1 MGKVG
6 KIRRFEELGIFTKTG
21 TVVGN
26 QGRTATSTTAS
37 TSTSG
42 GNYYV
47 APTTRTTVS
56 TSSTHLQRLFV
67 QQADGEEF
75 DAEFPDIDF
84 GVREGHSVA
93 VVYAGPQRTG
103 RGYPMA
109 LVNLTS
115 GKHQVF
121 PQRVKW
127 ILSNF
132 IKIGLIAWIALL
144 VLMLFTTRDGLG
156 WFGTLLWMGGAGVLG
171 WEIWRWLSLYRQV
184 RLEIDGA
191 ARALLNNRG
200 ANLTPP

>member
-1 MGKVG
+1 MAKVG
-6 KIRRFEELGIFTKTG
+6 KIRRFDELGIFTKSG

-26 QGRTATSTTAS
+26 QGRTATSSTAS
-37 TSTSG
+37 TSTTG

-67 QQADGEEF
+67 QQPDGEEF
-75 DAEFPDIDF
+75 DAEFADMDV

-121 PQRVKW
+121 PQRVKL
-127 ILSNF
+127 ILSHF
-132 IKIGLIAWIALL
+132 IKLGLIAWFAMLL
-144 VLMLFTTRDGLG
+144 LLLFTTRDGIG
-156 WFGTLLWMGGAGVLG
+156 GMGMLLLLGGAGVLG

-184 RLEIDGA
+184 RLEVDGA
-191 ARALLNNRG
+191 ARALLNNRKAG
-200 ANLTPP
+200 

>member
-1 MGKVG
+1 MAKVG
-6 KIRRFEELGIFTKTG
+6 KIRRFDELGIFTKIG

-26 QGRTATSTTAS
+26 QGRTASQTSAETSTTA
-37 TSTSG
+37 

-56 TSSTHLQRLFV
+56 TSTTHLQRLFV

-75 DAEFPDIDF
+75 DAEFADMDV

-93 VVYAGPQRTG
+93 VIYAGPQRTG

-115 GKHQVF
+115 RKHQMF
-121 PQRVKW
+121 PKRVNW
-127 ILSNF
+127 ILSSF
-132 IKIGLIAWIALL
+132 IKPLLLGWGALL
-144 VLMLFTTRDGLG
+144 VLLLVFSRGNLG
-156 WFGTLLWMGGAGVLG
+156 GISIPLLLIVGGILA
-171 WEIWRWLSLYRQV
+171 WEVFRWLSLYRQV

-191 ARALLNNRG
+191 ARAILNNRG
-200 ANLTPP
+200 AG